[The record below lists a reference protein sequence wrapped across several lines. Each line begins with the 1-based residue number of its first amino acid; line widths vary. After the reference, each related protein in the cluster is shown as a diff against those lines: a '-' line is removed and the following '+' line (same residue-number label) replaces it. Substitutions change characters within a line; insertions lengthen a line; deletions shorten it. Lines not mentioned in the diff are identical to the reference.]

1 MAVTIYSSLL
11 LEVTKSHGE
20 LRMVWTFIKTTLL
33 VGFLTGILF
42 VIAYLMGLD
51 PIVALGFAAIM
62 NLIIY
67 WFSDRLVLRMGGAKV
82 VGEEDAP
89 RVYTALRRLNAASGM
104 PMPKVALV
112 NSSVPN
118 AFATG
123 RSPSKATVAVHTGL
137 LSVVNDEELEG
148 VLAHELTHVRNWDT
162 LTMTIAATVA
172 GAITYLAQWG
182 WLFGGAFGGG
192 SSGRNRQGGSLLGL
206 LFMLILAPFA
216 AMLVQLA
223 VSRTREYA
231 ADEGGA
237 KLSGKPLALAS
248 ALEKID
254 YHARNRRP
262 SSKANPALSS
272 LYIVN
277 PFRGSAFAQLFSTHP
292 RTEKRIARLHQI
304 AGTMGYGSY
313 YTQ

>member
-1 MAVTIYSSLL
+1 
-11 LEVTKSHGE
+11 
-20 LRMVWTFIKTTLL
+20 MVWTFIKTTLL
-33 VGFLTGILF
+33 IGFLTGIFFAL
-42 VIAYLMGLD
+42 AYLMGFN
-51 PIVALGFAAIM
+51 PILALGFAALM
-62 NLIIY
+62 NFVIY
-67 WFSDRLVLRMGGAKV
+67 WFSDRFVLRMGGAKPV
-82 VGEEDAP
+82 TEAEAP
-89 RVYTALRRLNAASGM
+89 RVYSALRRLNSQMGT

-112 NSSVPN
+112 NSPIPN

-123 RSPSKATVAVHTGL
+123 RSPNKATVAVHTGL
-137 LSVVNDEELEG
+137 LSMVNEEELEG

-162 LTMTIAATVA
+162 LTMTVAATVA

-182 WLFGGAFGGG
+182 WLMGGAFGYGG
-192 SSGRNRQGGSLLGL
+192 SSGGYGGRNNQQGSLLGL
-206 LFMLILAPFA
+206 LFMIILAPLA

-254 YHARNRRP
+254 YYAKNRRP
-262 SSKANPALSS
+262 SKNSNPALSS

-277 PFRGSAFAQLFSTHP
+277 PFRGSGFAQLFSTHP
-292 RTEKRIARLHQI
+292 PTAKRIARLQQI
-304 AGTMGYGSY
+304 AGNMGYGSY
-313 YTQ
+313 YPQ

>member
-1 MAVTIYSSLL
+1 
-11 LEVTKSHGE
+11 
-20 LRMVWTFIKTTLL
+20 MVWTFVKTTLL
-33 VGFLTGILF
+33 IGILTGLF
-42 VIAYLMGLD
+42 FVVAYLLGFD
-51 PIVALGFAAIM
+51 PIVALGFAALM
-62 NLIIY
+62 NFVIY
-67 WFSDRLVLRMGGAKV
+67 WFSDRFVLRMGGAKLV
-82 VGEEDAP
+82 SEADAP
-89 RVYTALRRLNAASGM
+89 RVYAALRSLNAATGT

-112 NSSVPN
+112 NSPIPN

-123 RSPSKATVAVHTGL
+123 RSPKNATVAVHTGL
-137 LSVVNDEELEG
+137 LSMVNDEELEG

-162 LTMTIAATVA
+162 LTMTVAATVA
-172 GAITYLAQWG
+172 GAITYIAQWG
-182 WLFGGAFGGG
+182 WLFGGAFGYGGG
-192 SSGRNRQGGSLLGL
+192 SSGGRNNQQGNLIGL
-206 LFMLILAPFA
+206 LFMLVLAPFA

-254 YHARNRRP
+254 YYAKNRK
-262 SSKANPALSS
+262 SSKTSNPAISS

-277 PFRGSAFAQLFSTHP
+277 PFRGSGFAQLFSTHP
-292 RTEKRIARLHQI
+292 PTQKRIARLQQI
-304 AGTMGYGSY
+304 ASSMGYGSAY

>member
-1 MAVTIYSSLL
+1 
-11 LEVTKSHGE
+11 
-20 LRMVWTFIKTTLL
+20 MVWTFIKTTLL
-33 VGFLTGILF
+33 VGILTGILF
-42 VIAYLMGLD
+42 AIAYLMGLD
-51 PIVALGFAAIM
+51 PIVALGFAAFM

-67 WFSDRLVLRMGGAKV
+67 WFSDRLVLRMGRAKV
-82 VGEEDAP
+82 VSEEDAP
-89 RVYTALRRLNAASGM
+89 RVYAALRRLNITSGT

-112 NSSVPN
+112 DNPVPN

-123 RSPSKATVAVHTGL
+123 RSPGKATVAVHTGL

-148 VLAHELTHVRNWDT
+148 VLAHELTHVRHWDT

-182 WLFGGAFGGG
+182 WFFGGAFGYGG
-192 SSGRNRQGGSLLGL
+192 GGYGRGRQQGSLIGL
-206 LFMLILAPFA
+206 LLMLVLAPFA

-248 ALEKID
+248 ALEKIE
-254 YHARNRRP
+254 YQARSRTP
-262 SSKANPALSS
+262 STKANPALSS
-272 LYIVN
+272 LYIIN
-277 PFRGSAFAQLFSTHP
+277 PFRGSMLAQLFSTHP
-292 RTEKRIARLHQI
+292 ATEKRVARLQRI
-304 AGTMGYGSY
+304 AATMGYGSY
-313 YTQ
+313 YSQ